1 MARTRGAGGIW
12 LAGQAR
18 AARRGTRVAV
28 ALGLV
33 ATVFG
38 AIVAL
43 RVGHLIGVARPP
55 AALDLA
61 VIAAAGIGRI
71 LVLAAG
77 EVAAQGV
84 GANARRRLRAGVLGR
99 LLDIGPSLLRSGHS
113 AAYTG
118 AVVDRIESLDG
129 YFSRYLPAVTLAA
142 AGPAL
147 VVAVALFVDPWGAL
161 ILAGCAILVPFAMAL
176 AGIGAARAAR
186 QQLLALDRLQIRF
199 VDRVRGIA
207 TLVSLGRGGD
217 ETRALKVAADE
228 LRVRTMRILRVAFLS
243 SAALDLALALAIVVN
258 VLRLTGRP
266 GGAVAMVL
274 LTLECFAP
282 LRNFAL
288 AYQDRS
294 QAAAAA
300 DIVAALPP
308 APEPRDRN
316 AEPRTIHAHGV
327 SIAFER
333 VTLRWDPARPPA
345 LNELSFRVP
354 AGETLVLAGP
364 SGSGK
369 STVLELLLGFAVP
382 DSGRVTLNGIDLRD
396 IAPDALSRLI
406 AWVGQ
411 RPVLLAATLA
421 ENIRF
426 ARPDASEADVLAAV
440 DAARLGPLLAE
451 LPDGLGTRIGEGGF
465 GLSGGQAQR
474 LAIARAFLCAAPVL
488 LLDEP
493 TSQLDPA
500 TERDVLDS
508 LRRLL
513 IGRTA
518 IVASHSTA
526 VHAFAGRRLDLLD
539 GRAVV
544 RAAA

>member
-1 MARTRGAGGIW
+1 MARTRGTGGIW
-12 LAGQAR
+12 LAEQAR

-28 ALGLV
+28 VLGLS

-38 AIVAL
+38 AILAL
-43 RVGHLIGVARPP
+43 RVGHLIGAVRPP
-55 AALDLA
+55 TALDLGVVA
-61 VIAAAGIGRI
+61 VAGVGRL
-71 LVLAAG
+71 LVLAAA
-77 EVAAQGV
+77 EIAAQGV
-84 GANARRRLRAGVLGR
+84 GANARRRLRTLVLGR

-113 AAYTG
+113 AGYTA
-118 AVVDRIESLDG
+118 AVVDRIEALDG

-142 AGPAL
+142 AAPAL
-147 VVAVALFVDPWGAL
+147 VVVVALFVDPWGAV
-161 ILAGCAILVPFAMAL
+161 ILAGCALLVPVAMAL

-186 QQLLALDRLQIRF
+186 QQLSALDRLQIRF

-207 TLVSLGRGGD
+207 TLVALGRGGD
-217 ETRALKVAADE
+217 EIRALRVAADE

-266 GGAVAMVL
+266 GSAVAMVL
-274 LTLECFAP
+274 LTLEAFAP
-282 LRNFAL
+282 LRAFAL

-294 QAAAAA
+294 QAGAAA
-300 DIVAALPP
+300 DILAALPP
-308 APEPRDRN
+308 VPEPRVQK
-316 AEPRTIHAHGV
+316 AEPRTIQAHGV
-327 SIAFER
+327 SVAFEH

-345 LNELSFRVP
+345 LDDVSFRVP

-369 STVLELLLGFAVP
+369 SSVIEVLLGFAVP
-382 DSGRVTLNGIDLRD
+382 DAGRVTLNGIDLQD
-396 IAPDALSRLI
+396 IAPDALSRLV

-411 RPVLLAATLA
+411 RPTLLAATLA

-426 ARPDASEADVLAAV
+426 ARPDASEAEILAAT

-513 IGRTA
+513 VGKTA
-518 IVASHSTA
+518 ILASHSTA

-539 GRAVV
+539 GRVAI
-544 RAAA
+544 RADA

>member
-1 MARTRGAGGIW
+1 MARTRGTGGIW
-12 LAGQAR
+12 LAEQAR

-28 ALGLV
+28 VLGLS

-38 AIVAL
+38 AILAL
-43 RVGHLIGVARPP
+43 RVGHLIGAVRPP
-55 AALDLA
+55 TALDLGVVA
-61 VIAAAGIGRI
+61 VAGVGRL
-71 LVLAAG
+71 LVLAAA
-77 EVAAQGV
+77 EIAAQGV
-84 GANARRRLRAGVLGR
+84 GANARRRLRTLVLGR

-113 AAYTG
+113 AGYTA
-118 AVVDRIESLDG
+118 AVVDRIEALDG

-142 AGPAL
+142 AAPAL
-147 VVAVALFVDPWGAL
+147 VVVVALFVDPWGAV
-161 ILAGCAILVPFAMAL
+161 ILAGCALLVPVAMAL

-186 QQLLALDRLQIRF
+186 QQLSALDRLQIRF

-207 TLVSLGRGGD
+207 TLVALGRGGD
-217 ETRALKVAADE
+217 EIRALRVAADE
-228 LRVRTMRILRVAFLS
+228 LRVRTMQILRVAFLS

-266 GGAVAMVL
+266 GSAVAMVL
-274 LTLECFAP
+274 LTLEAFAP
-282 LRNFAL
+282 LRAFAL

-294 QAAAAA
+294 QAGAAA
-300 DIVAALPP
+300 DILAALPP
-308 APEPRDRN
+308 VPEPRVQK
-316 AEPRTIHAHGV
+316 AEPRTIQAHGV
-327 SIAFER
+327 SVAFEH

-345 LNELSFRVP
+345 LDDVSFRVP

-369 STVLELLLGFAVP
+369 SSVIEVLLGFAVP
-382 DSGRVTLNGIDLRD
+382 DAGRVTLNGIDLQD
-396 IAPDALSRLI
+396 IAPDALSRLV

-411 RPVLLAATLA
+411 RPTLLAATLA

-426 ARPDASEADVLAAV
+426 ARPDASEAEILAAT

-513 IGRTA
+513 VGKTA
-518 IVASHSTA
+518 ILASHSTA

-539 GRAVV
+539 GRVAI
-544 RAAA
+544 RADA

>member
-1 MARTRGAGGIW
+1 MARTRGTGGIW
-12 LAGQAR
+12 LAEQAR

-28 ALGLV
+28 VLGLS

-38 AIVAL
+38 AVLAL
-43 RVGHLIGVARPP
+43 RVGHLIGAVRPP
-55 AALDLA
+55 TALDLGVVA
-61 VIAAAGIGRI
+61 VAGVGRL
-71 LVLAAG
+71 LVLAAA
-77 EVAAQGV
+77 EIAAQGV
-84 GANARRRLRAGVLGR
+84 GANARRRLRTLVLGR

-113 AAYTG
+113 AGYTA
-118 AVVDRIESLDG
+118 AVVDRIEALDG

-142 AGPAL
+142 AAPAL
-147 VVAVALFVDPWGAL
+147 VVVVALFVDPWGAA
-161 ILAGCAILVPFAMAL
+161 ILAGCALLVPVAMAL

-186 QQLLALDRLQIRF
+186 QQLSALDRLQIRF

-207 TLVSLGRGGD
+207 TLVALGRGGD
-217 ETRALKVAADE
+217 EIRALRVAADE

-266 GGAVAMVL
+266 GSAVAMVL
-274 LTLECFAP
+274 LTLEAFAP
-282 LRNFAL
+282 LRAFAL

-294 QAAAAA
+294 QAGAAA
-300 DIVAALPP
+300 DILAALPP
-308 APEPRDRN
+308 VPEPRVQK
-316 AEPRTIHAHGV
+316 AEPRTIQAHGV
-327 SIAFER
+327 SVAFEH

-345 LNELSFRVP
+345 LDDVSFRVP

-369 STVLELLLGFAVP
+369 SSVIEVLLGFAVP
-382 DSGRVTLNGIDLRD
+382 DAGRVTLNGIDLQD
-396 IAPDALSRLI
+396 IAPDALSRLV

-411 RPVLLAATLA
+411 RPTLLAATLA

-426 ARPDASEADVLAAV
+426 ARPDASEAEILAAT

-513 IGRTA
+513 VGKTA
-518 IVASHSTA
+518 ILASHSTA

-539 GRAVV
+539 GRVAI
-544 RAAA
+544 RADA